1 MDWRHEAVITR
12 IIDADT
18 VDAQCRLPFRVTFDD
33 RFRLAMSDGTAI
45 DAPEVRGSERVAG
58 GLATQHLVKLLDT
71 HCQVVPVVNDD
82 GWKLAGWKCIIQTF
96 KDKRGKYG
104 RWVASIEGSD
114 GHQIVDQLV
123 TDGHADIVVY

>member
-12 IIDADT
+12 VVDADT
-18 VDAQCRLPFRVTFDD
+18 VDAECRLPFKIKFTD
-33 RFRLAMSDGTAI
+33 RFRLAMSNGTSI
-45 DAPEVRGSERVAG
+45 DAPEVRGSERLE
-58 GLATQHLVKLLDT
+58 GLKATQHLIELLNTHCDTADLLDGG
-71 HCQVVPVVNDD
+71 P
-82 GWKLAGWKCIIQTF
+82 GWKCIIQTF

-104 RWVASIEGSD
+104 RWIASIEGTD